1 MRPYRA
7 VTPFE
12 GISTALKGGHASFT
26 IGAYAHKELPTVGTS
41 WNTSPDGKGKP
52 GLMFHAYNEPPSHK
66 DRKSVDEIYLD
77 NSNVMMMDYKCPRIK
92 SQLFY
97 VTMDGY
103 FTADRDG
110 EYQIGV
116 CVFGTAKVFVD
127 GKLLIDNE
135 TMQRQGTAFFGAGTV
150 EEQGTLS
157 MKKDTMYHIE
167 ITYGSAP
174 TAKLGGGS
182 VNFGGGAVRI
192 GGAWKIDPKEEIQT
206 AAKLAKKA
214 DQVVICA
221 GLNMDFES
229 EGYDRPDMKLPGYI
243 DELIE
248 TVLEAAPDAVV
259 VMQSGTPV
267 EMPWLSKAKSLLH
280 AWYGGNETGHGIADV
295 LFGDVNPSGKLSLSF
310 PIRNEDNPA
319 FLNYRSEAGRT
330 VYGEDVYV
338 GYRYYDTVKRP
349 VNFAFGHGLS
359 YTTFKFSELIVKND
373 GKQLAVKVTIFNTG
387 PVDGAQVVQ
396 VYVSQDRPAIRRP
409 VKELKEFKKVFVK
422 KGKSIT
428 VDIGIPLKYATSY
441 FDESMNQWIMEEGSY
456 KVIVSDTSAAS
467 DSALEQAFNVDK
479 TSWWSGL

>member
-1 MRPYRA
+1 M
-7 VTPFE
+7 
-12 GISTALKGGHASFT
+12 KGGKVDFT
-26 IGAYAHKELPTVGTS
+26 IGAQAHKELPTVGTS
-41 WNTSPDGKGKP
+41 WNTSPDGKGKA
-52 GLMFHAYNEPPSHK
+52 GLTFHAYNEPPTDK
-66 DRKSVDEIYLD
+66 DRKSVDEIHLD
-77 NSNVMMMDYKCPRIK
+77 NSNVMMMDYYCPRIK
-92 SQLFY
+92 NHLFY
-97 VTMDGY
+97 VTIDGY
-103 FTADRDG
+103 FMADRNG

-116 CVFGTAKVFVD
+116 CVFGTAKVYVD
-127 GKLLIDNE
+127 GKELIDNE
-135 TMQRQGTAFFGAGTV
+135 TKQRQGTAFFGAGTL
-150 EEQGTLS
+150 EEQGTVS
-157 MKKDTMYHIE
+157 MKKGQTYHIE

-192 GGAWKIDPKEEIQT
+192 GGAWKIDPEQEIKR
-206 AAKLAKKA
+206 AADLAKSA

-243 DELIE
+243 DQLIS
-248 TVLEAAPDAVV
+248 TVLDANPSTVV
-259 VMQSGTPV
+259 VLQSGTPV
-267 EMPWLSKAKSLLH
+267 EMPWVHKAKTLLH

-359 YTTFKFSELIVKND
+359 YTTFKFSDLSVKND
-373 GKQLAVKVTIFNTG
+373 GKELLVSVKVANTG
-387 PVDGAQVVQ
+387 KVDGAQVVQ
-396 VYVSQDRPAIRRP
+396 VYVSQDKPAIRRP
-409 VKELKEFKKVFVK
+409 VKELKEFKKVVVK
-422 KGKSIT
+422 SGGSET
-428 VDIGIPLKYATSY
+428 VQIKIPLKYAASY
-441 FDESMNQWIMEEGSY
+441 FDESMDKWIMEEGGY
-456 KVIVSDTSAAS
+456 KAIVSDTSAVTNA
-467 DSALEQAFNVDK
+467 ALEAKFEVDK